1 MFNVSLIYI
10 LEQKYPVCR
19 VWAAFT
25 MDVKEEI
32 FETLIKIANIEH
44 IYNIHKTKCS
54 YSIMGKKELTFK
66 DK

>member
-25 MDVKEEI
+25 MDVKGN
-32 FETLIKIANIEH
+32 L
-44 IYNIHKTKCS
+44 
-54 YSIMGKKELTFK
+54 
-66 DK
+66 